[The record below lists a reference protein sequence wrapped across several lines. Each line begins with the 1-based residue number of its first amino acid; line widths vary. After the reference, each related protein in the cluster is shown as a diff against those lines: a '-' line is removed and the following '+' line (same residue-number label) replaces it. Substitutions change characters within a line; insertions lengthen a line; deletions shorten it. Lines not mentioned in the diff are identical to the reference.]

1 MMTPGHR
8 VRVVALGLG
17 AVAMGSFH
25 DARAEDRKSCDAAYD
40 QAQTFRDQKK
50 LISAR
55 EQLLLCARPM
65 CPASMA
71 KDCVAWLAETERATP
86 SVVLVAIDDA
96 NAVVASV
103 KVAIDGGGQP
113 RTLDGTSW
121 DVDPG
126 PHTFSFVSPDGAK
139 RDVRVLVVEGEKDQR
154 VTATF
159 ELTPAPIAAEVLA
172 PPLPSSPPPSP
183 PASFPARAVGFAV
196 GGVGLAALAVGGVF
210 GAMALST
217 KASDCPMETSC
228 EPGTARKALGEG
240 TVSTVG
246 FVAGGVLAA
255 GGLALVLFAPRKGD
269 PAAARFDAMPT
280 IGAGPGGLVLRAR
293 WW

>member
-1 MMTPGHR
+1 MMTTSRRGY
-8 VRVVALGLG
+8 VAALGF
-17 AVAMGSFH
+17 AAASVGSLQ
-25 DARAEDRKSCDAAYD
+25 DARAEDRKSCDVAYD

-50 LISAR
+50 LMSAR

-71 KDCVAWLAETERATP
+71 KDCVAWLAETERAIP

-96 NAVVASV
+96 NAVVANV
-103 KVAIDGGGQP
+103 KGAIDGDGPP
-113 RTLDGTSW
+113 RLLDGTSW

-126 PHTFSFVSPDGAK
+126 PHTFTFVSPDHAK
-139 RDVRVLVVEGEKDQR
+139 LDKRVLVVEGEKDQR
-154 VTATF
+154 VTVTF
-159 ELTPAPIAAEVLA
+159 ARAPAPVAAEVPA
-172 PPLPSSPPPSP
+172 PPLPSPAAPSP

-196 GGVGLAALAVGGVF
+196 GGVGLAGLALGGVF
-210 GAMALST
+210 GAMALAT
-217 KASDCPMETSC
+217 KSSDCPTPTTC
-228 EPGTARKALGEG
+228 EPGTSHKALGEG

-255 GGLALVLFAPRKGD
+255 GGLAFVLLAPKKTD
-269 PAAARFDAMPT
+269 PAAARFDATPT
-280 IGAGPGGLVLRAR
+280 IGAGPGGLVVCGR